1 LEYGKFSLYNERDL
15 DMAMIIGLTGGIASG
30 KSTVSGMLKNLEI
43 PVIDADIESRLAVE
57 QGEEAYDQI
66 VNHFGKSILYEDGS
80 INRAELGEIIFNNE
94 KERMVLNG
102 IVHPAVRKRMVEKQ
116 VAAQT
121 KGESI
126 IVMDIPLL
134 FESDLRSIVGRTL
147 LVYVD
152 EEVQL
157 QRLMKRNNYTKE
169 EAFARIQSQMPLIE
183 KKKLA
188 DAVIDNNG
196 SMQQTE
202 LQLAHILKQ
211 WGYKKEV

>member
-1 LEYGKFSLYNERDL
+1 ME
-15 DMAMIIGLTGGIASG
+15 MTIGLTGGIASG
-30 KSTVSGMLKNLEI
+30 KSTVSEMLKNLGI
-43 PVIDADIESRLAVE
+43 PVIDADIEARLAVE

-66 VNHFGKSILYEDGS
+66 VNHFGKSILYENSS
-80 INRAELGEIIFNNE
+80 INRTRLGEIIFNNE
-94 KERMVLNG
+94 EERTVLNG

-116 VAAQT
+116 VALQS
-121 KGESI
+121 KGESM

-134 FESDLRSIVGRTL
+134 FESNLRSTVDRTL

-157 QRLMKRNNYTKE
+157 RRLMKRNNYTKE
-169 EAFARIQSQMPLIE
+169 EAFARIHSQMPLIE

-196 SMQQTE
+196 SIQQTE
-202 LQLAHILKQ
+202 LQLNNILKQ
-211 WGYKKEV
+211 WGYSKGA